1 MKLTLT
7 VTGTLLLLLAILFV
21 NLGHWLSEP
30 VKKPVKTDLIVTL
43 GGGGIERDQ
52 MAADLYKAGYA
63 KKILLTGM
71 YASLRAGQSYYQSP
85 RSLFLLKQGIPA
97 KALLF
102 DGLSI
107 NTHQEAFN
115 IAIALTAQHWHS
127 ALVVTDPPHIRR
139 VAFCLSSVFKKT
151 NLSYWLIPSNAPTW
165 HADRWWQDENWR
177 RFSLS
182 EVVKLIFYAI
192 VYGV

>member
-30 VKKPVKTDLIVTL
+30 VNQPVKTDLIVTL

-97 KALLF
+97 KALHF

-107 NTHQEAFN
+107 NTHQEAIN
-115 IAIALTAQHWHS
+115 IAAVLTAQHWHS

-165 HADRWWQDENWR
+165 HADRWWQDERWR
-177 RFSLS
+177 RFSLD
-182 EVVKLIFYAI
+182 EVLKLIFYAI

>member
-30 VKKPVKTDLIVTL
+30 VNKPVKADLIVTL

-107 NTHQEAFN
+107 NTHQETLN
-115 IAIALTAQHWHS
+115 IATVLTTQHWHS

-139 VAFCLSSVFKKT
+139 VGFCLNPLFKKAG
-151 NLSYWLIPSNAPTW
+151 LSYWLIQSDAPTW
-165 HADRWWQDENWR
+165 QANRWWQDDRWR
-177 RFSLS
+177 GFSLL
-182 EVVKLIFYAI
+182 EVVKLIFYAV

>member
-30 VKKPVKTDLIVTL
+30 VNKPVKTDLIVTL

-71 YASLRAGQSYYQSP
+71 GKIVNSSQHYYEYP
-85 RSLFLLKQGIPA
+85 RSLFFLKQGIPA
-97 KALLF
+97 EALLF

-107 NTHQEAFN
+107 NTHQEAIN
-115 IAIALTAQHWHS
+115 IAIVLTAHHWHS

-139 VAFCLSSVFKKT
+139 VAFCLSSVFK
-151 NLSYWLIPSNAPTW
+151 NNFSYSLIQSDVPTW
-165 HADRWWQDENWR
+165 HADRWWQDERWR
-177 RFSLS
+177 RFSLD
-182 EVVKLIFYAI
+182 EVLKLIFYAI

>member
-30 VKKPVKTDLIVTL
+30 VNKPVKTDLIVTL

-63 KKILLTGM
+63 KNILLTGM

-97 KALLF
+97 EALLF

-115 IAIALTAQHWHS
+115 IAAVLTAQHWHS

-139 VAFCLSSVFKKT
+139 VAFCLSSVFK
-151 NLSYWLIPSNAPTW
+151 NNFSYSLIQSDAPTW
-165 HADRWWQDENWR
+165 HADRWWQDERWR
-177 RFSLS
+177 RFSLD
-182 EVVKLIFYAI
+182 EVLKLIFYAI

>member
-1 MKLTLT
+1 MKLNLT
-7 VTGTLLLLLAILFV
+7 VTGTFLLLLAILFV

-30 VKKPVKTDLIVTL
+30 VNKPVKTDLIVTL

-71 YASLRAGQSYYQSP
+71 GKIVNSSQHYYEYP
-85 RSLFLLKQGIPA
+85 RSLFFLKQGIPA
-97 KALLF
+97 EALLF

-107 NTHQEAFN
+107 NTHQEAIN
-115 IAIALTAQHWHS
+115 IAIVLTAHHWHS

-139 VAFCLSSVFKKT
+139 VAFCLSSVFK
-151 NLSYWLIPSNAPTW
+151 NNFSYSLIQSDVPTW
-165 HADRWWQDENWR
+165 HADRWWQDERWR
-177 RFSLS
+177 RFSLD
-182 EVVKLIFYAI
+182 EALKLVFYAI
-192 VYGV
+192 VYGF

>member
-1 MKLTLT
+1 MKLTLA
-7 VTGTLLLLLAILFV
+7 VTGTLLLFFALIFL
-21 NLGHWLSEP
+21 NLGNWLSQPVNDP
-30 VKKPVKTDLIVTL
+30 VKSDLIVTL
-43 GGGGIERDQ
+43 GGGESERDQ

-71 YASLRAGQSYYQSP
+71 GKIVNSSQHYYEYP
-85 RSLFLLKQGIPA
+85 RSLFFLKQGIPA
-97 KALLF
+97 EALLF

-107 NTHQEAFN
+107 NTHQEAIN
-115 IAIALTAQHWHS
+115 IAIVLTAHHWHS

-139 VAFCLSSVFKKT
+139 VAFCLSSVFK
-151 NLSYWLIPSNAPTW
+151 NNFSYSLIQSDAPTW
-165 HADRWWQDENWR
+165 HADRWRQDENWR

>member
-1 MKLTLT
+1 MKLNLT
-7 VTGTLLLLLAILFV
+7 VTGTFLLLLAILFV

-30 VKKPVKTDLIVTL
+30 VNKPVKTDLIVTL

-71 YASLRAGQSYYQSP
+71 GKIVNSSQHYYEYP
-85 RSLFLLKQGIPA
+85 RSLFFLKQGIPA
-97 KALLF
+97 EALLF

-107 NTHQEAFN
+107 NTHQEAIN
-115 IAIALTAQHWHS
+115 IAIVLTAHHWHS

-139 VAFCLSSVFKKT
+139 VAFCLSSVFK
-151 NLSYWLIPSNAPTW
+151 NNFSYSLIQSDAPTW

>member
-1 MKLTLT
+1 MKLTLA
-7 VTGTLLLLLAILFV
+7 VTGTFLLLLAILFV

-30 VKKPVKTDLIVTL
+30 VNKPVKTDLIVTL
-43 GGGGIERDQ
+43 GGGDTERDQ

-85 RSLFLLKQGIPA
+85 RSLFLLKQGIPIE
-97 KALLF
+97 ALLF

-107 NTHQEAFN
+107 NTHQEAIN
-115 IAIALTAQHWHS
+115 IAIVLTAHHWHS

-139 VAFCLSSVFKKT
+139 VAFCLSSVFK
-151 NLSYWLIPSNAPTW
+151 NNFSYSLIQSDAPTW
-165 HADRWWQDENWR
+165 HADRWWQDERWR
-177 RFSLS
+177 RFSLD
-182 EVVKLIFYAI
+182 EVLKLIFYAI

>member
-30 VKKPVKTDLIVTL
+30 VNQPVKTGLIVTL

-107 NTHQEAFN
+107 NTHQEAIN
-115 IAIALTAQHWHS
+115 IAIVLTAQHWHS

-139 VAFCLSSVFKKT
+139 VAFCLSSVFK
-151 NLSYWLIPSNAPTW
+151 NNFSYSLIQSDAPTW
-165 HADRWWQDENWR
+165 HADRWRQDENWR